1 MSRQTRFMTFPAN
14 FPPHV
19 HAQTVQKHF
28 RISLPH
34 PVTYGVM
41 IDTGLFRCAVAGRPP
56 PPPRRRAVPG
66 WVSAAA
72 LDPAGAA
79 GWGGV
84 GRRGARDRSTARGAG
99 EPTTGLAD
107 GRRVESI
114 SEQRAGRFRL
124 AVCPSL
130 SSVLA
135 LTLSMSAR
143 WAGRLRLSVCP
154 SRSFVLASAMARSM
168 SVGRLEV

>member
-1 MSRQTRFMTFPAN
+1 
-14 FPPHV
+14 
-19 HAQTVQKHF
+19 
-28 RISLPH
+28 
-34 PVTYGVM
+34 M
-41 IDTGLFRCAVAGRPP
+41 IDTGLFRCAVAGRP

-143 WAGRLRLSVCP
+143 RAGRLRLSVCP